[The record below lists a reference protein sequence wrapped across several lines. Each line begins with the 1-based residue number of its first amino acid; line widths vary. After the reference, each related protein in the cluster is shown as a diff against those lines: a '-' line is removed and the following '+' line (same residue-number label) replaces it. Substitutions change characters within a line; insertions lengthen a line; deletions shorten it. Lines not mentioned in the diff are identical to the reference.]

1 MSLPPAKTIGLFDSG
16 LGGLTVLR
24 ELQRSLPNQRFA
36 YLGDNARFPYGTKS
50 PETIVRYSRE
60 CAQFLMQQ
68 DVGVIVVACNTASS
82 TALSVLEAELS
93 VPVIGTV
100 EPAARAVLRATRSGT
115 IGVLGTNA
123 TVASSVYE
131 NALKGLN
138 PSLRVV
144 SQACPLFV
152 PLVEAGM
159 FDGEIVEK
167 VVELYLAP
175 LRAAGVD
182 TVILGCTHY
191 PLLLEPI
198 QRYLGTEVAVVECSK
213 AMLVDVN
220 RALGEARE
228 SRGSDTAG
236 TSYFVTDAVGHFN
249 QLAGLFLGHG
259 GVEASKV
266 ELPLSSPAETTRLRA
281 ASS

>member
-1 MSLPPAKTIGLFDSG
+1 MLLPHQKTIGLFDSG

-24 ELQRSLPNQRFA
+24 ELQRALPSERFA

-60 CAQFLMQQ
+60 CAAFLMQR

-100 EPAARAVLRATRSGT
+100 EPAARSALAATRSGT

-123 TVASSVYE
+123 TVASGVYE
-131 NALKGLN
+131 SALKRLN
-138 PSLRVV
+138 PALKVT

-152 PLVEAGM
+152 SLVEAGM

-167 VVELYLAP
+167 VVDLYLAP
-175 LRAAGVD
+175 LKAQAVD

-191 PLLLEPI
+191 PLLLAPI
-198 QRYLGTEVAVVECSK
+198 KRYLGDTVAVVECSK
-213 AMLVDVN
+213 AMLQDVKKV
-220 RALGEARE
+220 LGPSEA
-228 SRGSDTAG
+228 SVVAPS
-236 TSYFVTDAVGHFN
+236 TSYYVTDAVGQFN
-249 QLAGLFLGHG
+249 QLAALFLGHD
-259 GVEASKV
+259 GVQASKV
-266 ELPLSSPAETTRLRA
+266 ELEVSSPAETPHLRA

>member
-1 MSLPPAKTIGLFDSG
+1 MPQPQGKTIGLFDSG

-24 ELQRSLPNQRFA
+24 ELQRALPHQRFA

-60 CAQFLMQQ
+60 CAAFLMQQ

-82 TALSVLEAELS
+82 TALRELESELP

-100 EPAARAVLRATRSGT
+100 EPAARAALEATRSGA

-131 NALKGLN
+131 NALKRID
-138 PSLRVV
+138 PSIRVL

-167 VVELYLAP
+167 VVELYLSP
-175 LRAAGVD
+175 LKAAGVD

-191 PLLLEPI
+191 PLLLDPI

-213 AMLVDVN
+213 AMLPDVN
-220 RALGEARE
+220 KALGEARVTC
-228 SRGSDTAG
+228 GSQTAD
-236 TSYFVTDAVGHFN
+236 TSYFVTDAVGQFN

-259 GVEASKV
+259 GVEALKV
-266 ELPLSSPAETTRLRA
+266 ELPLSSPSETTRLRA